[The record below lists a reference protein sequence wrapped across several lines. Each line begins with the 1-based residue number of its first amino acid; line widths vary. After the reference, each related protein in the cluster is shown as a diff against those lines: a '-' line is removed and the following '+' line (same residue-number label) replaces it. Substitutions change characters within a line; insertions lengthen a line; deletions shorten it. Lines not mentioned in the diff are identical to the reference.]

1 MSVRKIA
8 VAEDKPLELLD
19 TVPPPSGA
27 RPRRP
32 GATMIPP
39 QIVAIGYRS
48 EPPALVEKK
57 PREITLS
64 IVVAVSVSVLA
75 LVAFVTYVLSM

>member
-1 MSVRKIA
+1 
-8 VAEDKPLELLD
+8 
-19 TVPPPSGA
+19 
-27 RPRRP
+27 
-32 GATMIPP
+32 MIPP